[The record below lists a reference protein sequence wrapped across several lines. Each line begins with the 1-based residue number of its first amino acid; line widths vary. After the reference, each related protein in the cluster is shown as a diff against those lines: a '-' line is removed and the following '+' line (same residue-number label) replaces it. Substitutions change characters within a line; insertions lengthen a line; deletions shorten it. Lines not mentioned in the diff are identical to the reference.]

1 MKLFAQHGAQAG
13 EKVTEGLKQG
23 LLDGVVFSPRDIG
36 IDALRSK
43 LTEMS
48 EKWPTAERLFDPQ
61 YYAVFLADNQEAR
74 LGNLV
79 GDYSVYLQQR
89 RRGQLER
96 EANVRKDVR
105 TTLEFQQP
113 LCVTAFIAP
122 SILIPR
128 SLNSVETVIAKN
140 FIRMTAE
147 EHAELKD
154 PRKVFA
160 TLAVSC
166 TALVGQQRSELI
178 EFVNEIT
185 ALETPPHGFYLLV
198 TARNTD
204 ARSDIYHADVIAG
217 WMFLNHVLKLNGFEV
232 INGYSDIL
240 TPFLGAAGGTAG
252 CLGWWSNLRAFSLDR
267 FSPSV
272 GGGRLPIQRYLSV
285 GLLNRITYFELN
297 AVRNLGIS
305 GIVNGLPLD
314 SLYPS
319 SIDDPKRDSFSPPER
334 AKEVLQSWE
343 AVRELNRQ
351 LVSSNSNESLRRC
364 AKAVTK
370 AAQIY
375 DNIPLPL
382 DGKSNR
388 EHLEPLR
395 EGLQLFVRLA
405 EIDPP
410 TD

>member
-13 EKVTEGLKQG
+13 EKVTEGLSQG

-43 LTEMS
+43 LTEIA
-48 EKWPTAERLFDPQ
+48 ENWPSAERLFDPQ

-79 GDYSVYLQQR
+79 DDYSVYLQQR

-105 TTLEFQQP
+105 ATLEFQQP
-113 LCVTAFIAP
+113 LGVTAFIAP
-122 SILIPR
+122 GILIPR

-140 FIRMTAE
+140 FIRAAAE
-147 EHAELKD
+147 EHAELND

-160 TLAVSC
+160 TLAVSRE
-166 TALVGQQRSELI
+166 ALVDKQELI

-185 ALETPPHGFYLLV
+185 ALEMPPHGFYLLV
-198 TARNTD
+198 AARNTD

-240 TPFLGAAGGTAG
+240 TPFLGAAGGAAG
-252 CLGWWSNLRAFSLDR
+252 CLGWWSNLRAFSMAR
-267 FSPSV
+267 FSPSE

-297 AVRNLGIS
+297 AVRSLRLPGIL
-305 GIVNGLPLD
+305 NGLPLD
-314 SLYPS
+314 ELYPADDGS
-319 SIDDPKRDSFSPPER
+319 SPER

-351 LVSSNSNESLRRC
+351 LVPSDSNESLRRC

-370 AAQIY
+370 AGQIY
-375 DNIPLPL
+375 DIIPLPL

-388 EHLEPLR
+388 EHLESLR
-395 EGLQLFVRLA
+395 EGMQLYARLA
-405 EIDPP
+405 EINPP
-410 TD
+410 AD

>member
-13 EKVTEGLKQG
+13 EKVTEGLAQG
-23 LLDGVVFSPRDIG
+23 LLDGIVFSPRDIG
-36 IDALRSK
+36 IDALRSR
-43 LTEMS
+43 LVEIGES
-48 EKWPTAERLFDPQ
+48 WPSVERLFDPQ

-74 LGNLV
+74 LGNLAD
-79 GDYSVYLQQR
+79 DYSAYLQQR

-105 TTLEFQQP
+105 ATLEFQQP
-113 LCVTAFIAP
+113 LGVTAFIAP
-122 SILIPR
+122 GILIPR

-140 FIRMTAE
+140 FIRVAAE
-147 EHAELKD
+147 EHAELND

-160 TLAVSC
+160 TLAVSRE
-166 TALVGQQRSELI
+166 ALVDKQELI

-198 TARNTD
+198 AARNTD

-240 TPFLGAAGGTAG
+240 TPFLGAAGGAAG
-252 CLGWWSNLRAFSLDR
+252 SLGWWSNLRAFSMAR
-267 FSPSV
+267 FSPSE
-272 GGGRLPIQRYLSV
+272 GGARLPIQRYLSV
-285 GLLNRITYFELN
+285 GLLNRITYFELD
-297 AVRNLGIS
+297 ALRDLVPGVL
-305 GIVNGLPLD
+305 NGLQLD
-314 SLYPS
+314 RLYPVTES
-319 SIDDPKRDSFSPPER
+319 GEPRGSEPKRAE
-334 AKEVLQSWE
+334 EVLQSWE

-351 LVSSNSNESLRRC
+351 LVHSNSNESLRRC

-370 AAQIY
+370 AGQIY
-375 DNIPLPL
+375 DTIPLPL

-395 EGLQLFVRLA
+395 EGLQLFARLA
-405 EIDPP
+405 EINPP
-410 TD
+410 AD

>member
-13 EKVTEGLKQG
+13 KKVTEGLSQG

-36 IDALRSK
+36 IDTLRSD
-43 LTEMS
+43 LVEMA
-48 EKWPTAERLFDPQ
+48 KNWPSTERLFDPQ

-74 LGNLV
+74 LGNLAD
-79 GDYSVYLQQR
+79 DYSAYLQQR

-105 TTLEFQQP
+105 ATLEFQQP
-113 LCVTAFIAP
+113 LGVTAFIAP
-122 SILIPR
+122 GILIPR

-140 FIRMTAE
+140 FIRVAAE
-147 EHAELKD
+147 EHAELND

-160 TLAVSC
+160 TLAVSRE
-166 TALVGQQRSELI
+166 ALVDKQELI

-198 TARNTD
+198 AARNTD

-240 TPFLGAAGGTAG
+240 TPFLGAAGGAAG
-252 CLGWWSNLRAFSLDR
+252 CLGWWSNLRAFSMAR
-267 FSPSV
+267 FSPSE
-272 GGGRLPIQRYLSV
+272 GGGRLPIQRYLSA

-297 AVRNLGIS
+297 AVRSLHLPGIL
-305 GIVNGLPLD
+305 NGLPLD
-314 SLYPS
+314 ELYPADDGS
-319 SIDDPKRDSFSPPER
+319 SPER

-343 AVRELNRQ
+343 AVRELNRH
-351 LVSSNSNESLRRC
+351 LVHSNSNESLRRC

-370 AAQIY
+370 AGQIY
-375 DNIPLPL
+375 DTIPLPL

-395 EGLQLFVRLA
+395 EGMQLFARLA
-405 EIDPP
+405 EINPP

>member
-13 EKVTEGLKQG
+13 EKITEGLTQG
-23 LLDGVVFSPRDIG
+23 LLDGVVFSPRDVG
-36 IDALRSK
+36 LETLRSK
-43 LTEMS
+43 LGDMATN
-48 EKWPTAERLFDPQ
+48 WPAAERLFDPQ
-61 YYAVFLADNQEAR
+61 YYAVFLTENQDAR
-74 LGNLV
+74 LGYLAD
-79 GDYSVYLQQR
+79 DYSAYLQQR
-89 RRGQLER
+89 RRAQLER

-105 TTLEFQQP
+105 AALEFQQS
-113 LCVTAFIAP
+113 LSVTALIAP
-122 SILIPR
+122 GILIPR

-140 FIRMTAE
+140 FIRVAAE

-154 PRKVFA
+154 ARKVFA
-160 TLAVSC
+160 TLAISRE
-166 TALVGQQRSELI
+166 ALVDKQELI

-185 ALETPPHGFYLLV
+185 ALEIPPQGFYLLV
-198 TARNTD
+198 SARNTE

-232 INGYSDIL
+232 INGYSDIV

-267 FSPSV
+267 FAPST
-272 GGGRLPIQRYLSV
+272 GGGRLPIQRYLSA

-297 AVRNLGIS
+297 ALRDLGVS
-305 GIVNGLPLD
+305 GVLNGLPLD
-314 SLYPS
+314 ALYPTDEGS
-319 SIDDPKRDSFSPPER
+319 SPER

-343 AVRELNRQ
+343 AVRKLNQQ
-351 LVSSNSNESLRRC
+351 LVQADSNESLRQCVR
-364 AKAVTK
+364 AINNAE
-370 AAQIY
+370 QIY
-375 DNIPLPL
+375 DSIPLPL

-395 EGLQLFVRLA
+395 EGIELFARLA
-405 EIDPP
+405 EIKPP

>member
-13 EKVTEGLKQG
+13 EKVAEGLSQE

-36 IDALRSK
+36 VDVLRSK
-43 LTEMS
+43 LADMAEN
-48 EKWPTAERLFDPQ
+48 WPSAERLFDPQ
-61 YYAVFLADNQEAR
+61 YYAVFLTENQEAR
-74 LGNLV
+74 LGYLAD
-79 GDYSVYLQQR
+79 DYSVYLQQR

-105 TTLEFQQP
+105 ATLEFQQP
-113 LCVTAFIAP
+113 LSVTALIAP
-122 SILIPR
+122 GILIPR

-140 FIRMTAE
+140 FIRVAAE

-160 TLAVSC
+160 TLAVSRE
-166 TALVGQQRSELI
+166 ALVDKQELI

-198 TARNTD
+198 AARNTE

-267 FSPSV
+267 FAPSV

-297 AVRNLGIS
+297 AVRSLRLPGIL
-305 GIVNGLPLD
+305 NGLPLD
-314 SLYPS
+314 ELYPTDDGS
-319 SIDDPKRDSFSPPER
+319 SPER

-351 LVSSNSNESLRRC
+351 LVPSDLNESLRRC
-364 AKAVTK
+364 AKAVTM
-370 AAQIY
+370 ASRIY
-375 DNIPLPL
+375 DTIPLPL

-388 EHLEPLR
+388 EHLDPLR
-395 EGLQLFVRLA
+395 EGMQLFARLA
-405 EIDPP
+405 EIQPP
-410 TD
+410 AD

>member
-13 EKVTEGLKQG
+13 EKVTEGLSQG

-43 LTEMS
+43 LREVA
-48 EKWPTAERLFDPQ
+48 ENWPSAERLFDPQ
-61 YYAVFLADNQEAR
+61 YYAVFLTDNQEAR
-74 LGNLV
+74 LGNLAD
-79 GDYSVYLQQR
+79 DYSAYLQQR

-105 TTLEFQQP
+105 ATLEFQQP
-113 LCVTAFIAP
+113 LGVTAFIAP
-122 SILIPR
+122 GILIPR

-140 FIRMTAE
+140 FIRVAAE
-147 EHAELKD
+147 EHAELND

-160 TLAVSC
+160 TLAVSRE
-166 TALVGQQRSELI
+166 ALVDKQELI

-198 TARNTD
+198 AARNTD

-240 TPFLGAAGGTAG
+240 TPFLGAAGGAAG
-252 CLGWWSNLRAFSLDR
+252 CLGWWSNLRAFSMAR
-267 FSPSV
+267 FSPSE

-297 AVRNLGIS
+297 AVRSLHLPGIL
-305 GIVNGLPLD
+305 NGLPLD
-314 SLYPS
+314 ELYPADDGS
-319 SIDDPKRDSFSPPER
+319 SPER

-351 LVSSNSNESLRRC
+351 LVQSDSNESLRRC

-370 AAQIY
+370 AGQIY
-375 DNIPLPL
+375 DTIPLPL

-395 EGLQLFVRLA
+395 EGMQLFARLA
-405 EIDPP
+405 EINPP